1 MCDFLYDW
9 LSSEESSCN
18 AGDAGLIPG
27 SGISLGGGNGNPLQY
42 SCLGNPKDRGAWWIQ
57 STGLQRVRQD
67 LVTEHAHAF
76 LKRLSLLLILI
87 LLPLRNGT
95 MGMGIVSITGLLLL
109 LLLLLFFTW
118 TFPGRQA
125 VIGNNREVLV
135 VNGMLTS
142 AKLDLQVEWFLI
154 NHFVSLLFLLIK
166 WIMSQYLS
174 WALVA
179 DSRVWLL

>member
-1 MCDFLYDW
+1 MGFSRQEYWSGLPFPPPRDISIRLTIW
-9 LSSEESSCN
+9 ASLVAQMVKN
-18 AGDAGLIPG
+18 PLADAEDVG
-27 SGISLGGGNGNPLQY
+27 STPELGRSLGGGNGNPLQY

-109 LLLLLFFTW
+109 LLLLLLFFT
-118 TFPGRQA
+118 
-125 VIGNNREVLV
+125 
-135 VNGMLTS
+135 
-142 AKLDLQVEWFLI
+142 
-154 NHFVSLLFLLIK
+154 
-166 WIMSQYLS
+166 
-174 WALVA
+174 
-179 DSRVWLL
+179 